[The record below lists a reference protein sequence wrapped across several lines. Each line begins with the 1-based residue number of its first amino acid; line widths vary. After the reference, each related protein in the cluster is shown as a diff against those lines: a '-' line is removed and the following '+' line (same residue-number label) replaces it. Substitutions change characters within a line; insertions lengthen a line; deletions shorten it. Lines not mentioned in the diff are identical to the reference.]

1 MFNSS
6 NFESQSINVYCTR
19 PGCEKPKNTISPE
32 QINSGAANCAHCGM
46 PLILQGHF
54 VAIAL
59 LGEGGFGWTFLGKD
73 IYEEFA
79 DNRRVIKLLKLPHA
93 QPQATQNRIRI
104 MFQNEAKILNQLIH
118 ERIPRY
124 FASFTTEV
132 EAKTGFVERYYYLVQ
147 GYIEGQNLAQEL
159 EQKECFSED
168 EVIDILREI
177 LNILRYVHNYDRPQG
192 AIHRDI
198 KPANIMRDLQNQ
210 RLYLIDFGAVKQ
222 IAQGLPVETTS
233 IVLDKNFAPPEQ
245 FFGDQLSYASD
256 LYALA
261 ATCLCLLTGN
271 QNPNQLLKE
280 SDITDILKVRQV
292 RNQHFATALEL
303 MLKHKVKDRP
313 QSAQEVIDILDGR
326 KQSHVVNFFNILK
339 HYISDITSF
348 IKRRVPIKWVTL
360 ALLSFVIVVSAYH
373 PLVKILEPKPIN
385 AESFIELMISQQN
398 ENAKYFSRGEKSLVP
413 ELNHNAACQ
422 DVYQAKQDGMAAF
435 KEASETGDKEKF
447 DKARLKFRESIQ
459 KSLANQN
466 CIPDPETR
474 IQEYNAIVAQTNLAS
489 QGQLPTIV
497 VANDVEKISFNNAEY
512 KNKSIIGLEILRGV
526 AQALDE
532 LDKTNPLFQVL
543 LVNYTVKDSNLIAR
557 DIANQTIPGQGNYFN
572 QSKILGVIGGY
583 TSKYIKEVG
592 DIYGDNKI
600 VLMASTS
607 TAFRD
612 YWQRQNQKLNEY
624 VFRTASNDSIASE
637 DLANY
642 IKKDHAAKKTLI
654 VYNSNDEYS
663 NSLQEE
669 LVRQLGTNPRPKLC
683 NLTPNGNT
691 QTATSREENN
701 CIERVTK
708 EDIGVLVLFPS
719 SDYLKSAAE
728 IAKRVKT
735 NNPEIQL
742 IGGDVVYD
750 KETLRLLQ
758 SSAEGMV
765 IAVCS
770 HASLA
775 NADFQNKASNFW
787 RTRYVSWRTMT
798 TYDAAKVFS
807 QAVETSNLKGL
818 DQDGENI
825 YKILTDRQN
834 KFSVKGANT
843 NVTFDINGDRE
854 KITGVGVLVQ
864 VKRNNTTSDENNFAL
879 LQQPQ
884 R

>member
-1 MFNSS
+1 
-6 NFESQSINVYCTR
+6 
-19 PGCEKPKNTISPE
+19 
-32 QINSGAANCAHCGM
+32 M

-54 VAIAL
+54 VAIEL

-79 DNRRVIKLLKLPHA
+79 DNTRVIKLLKLPHA
-93 QPQATQNRIRI
+93 QPQSTQNRIRI

-132 EAKTGFVERYYYLVQ
+132 EANTGFVERYYYLVQ
-147 GYIEGQNLAQEL
+147 GYVEGQNLAQEL
-159 EQKECFSED
+159 ADRECFSED

-198 KPANIMRDLQNQ
+198 KPANIMRYSQNQ

-261 ATCLCLLTGN
+261 ATCLCLLTRN

-280 SDITDILKVRQV
+280 SDITDILKVQQV

-326 KQSHVVNFFNILK
+326 KQSQVVNFFNILK
-339 HYISDITSF
+339 HYISDITSL
-348 IKRRVPIKWVTL
+348 IKSRVPIKLVTL
-360 ALLSFVIVVSAYH
+360 ALLSLVIVFVSHYLIIAIQQPIKVEPFAE
-373 PLVKILEPKPIN
+373 PLR
-385 AESFIELMISQQN
+385 ELIDSQQN
-398 ENAKYFSRGEKSLVP
+398 EYAKYFTRGEESLIP
-413 ELNHNAACQ
+413 ELNNNAACQ
-422 DVYQAKQDGMAAF
+422 DIYQAKQDGMAAF
-435 KEASETGDKEKF
+435 KEASETGDQATFE
-447 DKARLKFRESIQ
+447 KARRKFAESIQ

-466 CIPDPETR
+466 CVPDPETR
-474 IQEYNAIVAQTNLAS
+474 IQEYNATVAQSNLAR
-489 QGQLPTIV
+489 QGRLPTIV
-497 VANDVEKISFNNAEY
+497 VANDVEKISFTNAEY

-526 AQALDE
+526 VQALDE
-532 LDKTNPLFQVL
+532 LDKNNPLFQIL
-543 LVNYTVKDSNLIAR
+543 LVNYTLENSNPIAIN
-557 DIANQTIPGQGNYFN
+557 IANQTIPGQGSYFN

-583 TSKYIKEVG
+583 TSKYIKGVG
-592 DIYGDNKI
+592 DIYGGGKI
-600 VLMASTS
+600 VLIAPTS
-607 TAFRD
+607 TAFRE
-612 YWQRQNQKLNEY
+612 YWQRKNQQLSEY
-624 VFRTASNDSIASE
+624 VFRTASNDYIASE

-642 IKKDHAAKKTLI
+642 IGKDHTKKQTLI
-654 VYNSNDEYS
+654 VYNDNDEYS
-663 NSLQEE
+663 NSLQEL
-669 LVRQLGTNPRPKLC
+669 LVSQLGKLSNNPRPIVC
-683 NLTPNGNT
+683 NLTANGNSL
-691 QTATSREENN
+691 TAISDAEKR
-701 CIERVTK
+701 CIEIVDTAARGTG
-708 EDIGVLVLFPS
+708 ETIGVLILFPS
-719 SDYLKSAAE
+719 SGYLKSAVE
-728 IAKRVKT
+728 IANTVKT
-735 NNPEIQL
+735 NHPEIQL
-742 IGGDVVYD
+742 IGGDVVYN
-750 KETLRLLQ
+750 KETLNVLQ

-787 RTRYVSWRTMT
+787 KTRYVGWITMT
-798 TYDAAKVFS
+798 SYDAAKVFS
-807 QAVETSNLKGL
+807 KAVETSNLKGL

-834 KFSVKGANT
+834 KFSVMGANT
-843 NVTFDINGDRE
+843 NVTFDRYGDRE

-864 VKRNNTTSDENNFAL
+864 VKRNSTRSDDHNFVLLEQPKRNN
-879 LQQPQ
+879 P
-884 R
+884 